1 MFNNKFQ
8 EIGKDIYVYENFLSK
23 EECLEI
29 VNFLKNVNENKWI
42 NSKIIGNAKFFY
54 SKDEFS
60 FIHKKLINIVP
71 DGFVLGMEYPFT
83 AVRLKK
89 NDFWS
94 AHRDVDDFDKIKNE
108 QNVYND
114 EDQYEEKILSFYG
127 VVVYFNDFEGGEI
140 YYPNENVV
148 YQGKAG
154 DLVVHTSSC
163 FHGVHPVKSEVR
175 YSHSNFIG
183 KKIRIPLQNVI

>member
-1 MFNNKFQ
+1 MFNDKF
-8 EIGKDIYVYENFLSK
+8 EKIGKDIYVYKNFLSK

-29 VNFLKNVNENKWI
+29 VNFLKNINENKWI
-42 NSKIIGNAKFFY
+42 DSKIIGNSKFFY

-60 FIHKKLINIVP
+60 FMYKKLKNIVP
-71 DGFVLGMEYPFT
+71 DEFVLGMEYPFT

-94 AHRDVDDFDKIKNE
+94 VHRDVDDFDKKQNMYNNE
-108 QNVYND
+108 
-114 EDQYEEKILSFYG
+114 EKYEEKILSFYG
-127 VVVYFNDFEGGEI
+127 VVIYFNDFEGGEI
-140 YYPNENVV
+140 YYPDQNIT

-154 DLVVHTSSC
+154 DLIIHSSSS
-163 FHGVHPVKSEVR
+163 FHGVKPVTSEVR

-183 KKIRIPLQNVI
+183 KKIRIPL